1 MGTFAIEAMPQE
13 EVSSP
18 GTPADVVQQ
27 NSQEVESRDSGT
39 PPPKSVAFRLSFL
52 AIVINLFLY
61 ALDATTLAVA
71 APAIAADLKGTSL
84 ESFWAS
90 ILYLLGVVI
99 TQPLYAA
106 LSDIFGRK
114 PLLYVAYLFFLAGSL
129 AFALAPN
136 MGSVIAGRLLQGL
149 GGGGL
154 DVLSEIIITD
164 MTTLQE
170 RSLYLGLMAI
180 PTAVGSVLGPTV
192 GGLFSSLVTWR
203 WLGWINLPLLGISST
218 LVVFFLRL
226 RAPPQTS
233 LPSKLGGLDW
243 TGTSFF
249 TAGSVLFILPL
260 SWAGNL
266 YPWSSFR
273 TLLPLLLGAAI
284 FVIFAVYERKPPSP
298 VMPYRIFH
306 SRTPISTLAGVFF
319 HGMSLYSLLMWL
331 PLLYQS
337 VALETVLQSA
347 VTLLPTSF
355 VSVLSAVAGV
365 TIVGIANIGYRWS
378 IRLSWVLTVAG
389 TGVLI
394 LLDTS
399 SSAAFRHGLPVIWG
413 AGIGLLLRLL
423 VLPLQASVLKVDD
436 TGLAIGI
443 LLTFRLFGGL
453 VGLAICS
460 TVFSSIFSQSI
471 ARIELLPEA
480 LSVLE
485 NPNDAI
491 AFIPRLRS
499 VDVPN
504 ATLLAVRDAYLSAVR
519 AILYT
524 MTAFSGLGL
533 LSSFFTLDLDLQKTE
548 MGQQRFQD

>member
-1 MGTFAIEAMPQE
+1 MPPNNQEA
-13 EVSSP
+13 
-18 GTPADVVQQ
+18 
-27 NSQEVESRDSGT
+27 ESRDPPT
-39 PPPKSVAFRLSFL
+39 PAPKKSIAFRLSFL
-52 AIVINLFLY
+52 AIVVNLFLY

-71 APAIAADLKGTSL
+71 APAIASDLNGTSL

-90 ILYLLGVVI
+90 ILYLLAVVI

-114 PLLYVAYLFFLAGSL
+114 APLYVAYVFFLAGSL

-170 RSLYLGLMAI
+170 RPLYLGLMAI
-180 PTAVGSVLGPTV
+180 PTAIGSVLGPTV

-233 LPSKLGGLDW
+233 LPSKLGRLDW

-249 TAGSVLFILPL
+249 TAGSVLFVLPL

-266 YPWSSFR
+266 YPWNSFR
-273 TLLPLLLGAAI
+273 TLLPLLLGV
-284 FVIFAVYERKPPSP
+284 VILIVFAVYERRPSSP

-306 SRTPISTLAGVFF
+306 SRTPVSTLVGVFF
-319 HGMSLYSLLMWL
+319 HGMSLYSLLQWL
-331 PLLYQS
+331 PLLYQA
-337 VALETVLQSA
+337 VALETVLKSA
-347 VTLLPTSF
+347 VTLLPTSA

-365 TIVGIANIGYRWS
+365 TIAGVANVGYRWS
-378 IRLSWVLTVAG
+378 IRLSWILTVVG
-389 TGVLI
+389 TGVLV

-399 SSAAFRHGLPVIWG
+399 SSDDFRRGLPVIWG
-413 AGIGLLLRLL
+413 AGIGFLLRLL
-423 VLPLQASVLKVDD
+423 TLPLQASVLQVDD

-443 LLTFRLFGGL
+443 LLTFRLLGGL

-471 ARIELLPEA
+471 AKIELLPDV
-480 LSVLE
+480 LSVLRSPE
-485 NPNDAI
+485 QAI
-491 AFIPRLRS
+491 ASIPLLRS
-499 VDVPN
+499 LDLPDE
-504 ATLLAVRDAYLSAVR
+504 ALLAIREAYLHAIR

-524 MTAFSGLGL
+524 MTGFSGLGL
-533 LSSFFTLDLDLQKTE
+533 LSSFFTRDLDLQKTE
-548 MGQQRFQD
+548 MGQQRFEG